1 MCAHS
6 SLRIKKQKGKDMNI
20 EQKTN
25 MQELAEA
32 EYTKVYAGT
41 NASTLEIDFYV
52 ILPIGPIKPKKP
64 DVNS

>member
-1 MCAHS
+1 MCAYS
-6 SLRIKKQKGKDMNI
+6 SLRTKKQKGKDMNI

-25 MQELAEA
+25 MQELTEA

-41 NASTLEIDFYV
+41 NAPTLEIDFYV